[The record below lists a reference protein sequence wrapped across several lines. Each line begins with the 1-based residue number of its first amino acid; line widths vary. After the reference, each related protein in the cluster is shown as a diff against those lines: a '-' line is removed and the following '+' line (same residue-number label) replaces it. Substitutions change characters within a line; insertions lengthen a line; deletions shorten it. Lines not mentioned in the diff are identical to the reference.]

1 MGPLTWILQ
10 FLLAIAFVAAGL
22 MKMTT
27 PKERL
32 LDRMEWVRGVTPR
45 GIKVIGVIEILGGLG
60 LVLPA
65 VTGIAPVLTLLAAIG
80 LAIVMVLAIWT
91 HIRLQEASQAMPA
104 AVLFVLLVITIIGLV
119 TQGRV

>member
-104 AVLFVLLVITIIGLV
+104 AVLFVLLVITIIGLI

>member
-1 MGPLTWILQ
+1 MGAVTWILQ

-22 MKMTT
+22 MKITT

-32 LDRMEWVRGVTPR
+32 LDRMEWVRNVTPR
-45 GIKVIGVIEILGGLG
+45 GIKVVGVVEVLGGLG
-60 LVLPA
+60 LVLP
-65 VTGIAPVLTLLAAIG
+65 VLTGIAPFLTLLAALG
-80 LAIVMVLAIWT
+80 LAVAMLLAIWT

-104 AVLFVLLVITIIGLV
+104 ALLFVLLVITIIGLV